1 MKLNEPF
8 FSICIPNYNYG
19 RFIGTTIESVLAQT
33 YQNFEIIVADNAST
47 DNSVA
52 VVNSFDDPRIRL
64 YENNYNIGF
73 APNLQRATVHARG
86 DFIHLLSSDDLMK
99 PRALEAYIHVIRQVD
114 EPHNLILY
122 SDVEYFD
129 NQGNITSYRHKADD
143 GHYLRGYQAPPPAE
157 LTTMPQDGR
166 FPYHL
171 YQGREVLAD
180 SLGRLHT
187 FASFLSIIYSRRL
200 WEAVE
205 GYNAVRT
212 IGPDKFF
219 NFKLLAQ
226 NPIVAYVPL
235 ILFKYRDF
243 ESPNRAALQSTIK
256 QQIDDYLYT
265 IEYREPELVELG
277 LSRRRLI
284 HTFLD
289 RMCLDYGFYFLSQRN
304 YWHAVR
310 LLAFALAS
318 YPQMTLLKP
327 KAYALMAL
335 LATGPLSLVLAPWLL
350 NVRKQRY
357 PDRYQ

>member
-1 MKLNEPF
+1 MKLNDPF

-19 RFIGTTIESVLAQT
+19 RFIGATIESVLSQT
-33 YQNFEIIVADNAST
+33 YQNFEIVVVDNAST
-47 DNSVA
+47 DNSVE
-52 VVNSFDDPRIRL
+52 VVQSFNDSRIRL
-64 YENNYNIGF
+64 YQNNYNIGF
-73 APNLQRATVHARG
+73 APNLQRATSHARG

-99 PRALEAYIHVIRQVD
+99 PHALAAYAHVIREVD
-114 EPHNLILY
+114 EPHNLVLY
-122 SDVEYFD
+122 SAVEYFD
-129 NQGNITSYRHKADD
+129 NQGRITAYREKAEDGYYMRGHKIKTPAD
-143 GHYLRGYQAPPPAE
+143 LATR
-157 LTTMPQDGR
+157 PQNGQ

-171 YQGREVLAD
+171 YPGHEVLAD

-187 FASFLSIIYSRRL
+187 FGPFLSIIYSRRL

-226 NPIVAYVPL
+226 NPVVAYVPL
-235 ILFKYRDF
+235 VLFQYRDF
-243 ESPNRAALQSTIK
+243 ESPNRAALQTTIK

-265 IEYREPELVELG
+265 IEYREPELIELG
-277 LSRRRLI
+277 LSRKRLI

-289 RMCLDYGFYFLSQRN
+289 RICLDYGFHFLSQRN

-310 LLAFALAS
+310 LLAFAFAS
-318 YPQMTLLKP
+318 YPQIALLKP
-327 KAYALMAL
+327 KTYALLGL

-350 NVRKQRY
+350 NVRMQRY
-357 PDRYQ
+357 PERYQ